1 MRTPY
6 SQARTTTKLP
16 YPATSTTP
24 FGHPMAEATS
34 RKSITELATPRR
46 THQDQAFQPRTF
58 YHDCGVRCEGYAI
71 SHHWRFNKRH
81 TNAPPSQA
89 ATNGTSVMVR
99 GVDAIHAIRS
109 YQYPGPGKSASSLIA
124 ATKTRQLT
132 ASHPQPRRRNPT
144 TLRNEGPNAKI
155 GSKQYKVAG
164 DQKTVEIF
172 KPVAIGHHF

>member
-1 MRTPY
+1 
-6 SQARTTTKLP
+6 
-16 YPATSTTP
+16 
-24 FGHPMAEATS
+24 MAEATS

-99 GVDAIHAIRS
+99 GVDAIQAIRS

-144 TLRNEGPNAKI
+144 TLRNEGPNTKT
-155 GSKQYKVAG
+155 GSKQCKENRRDIHLEPTKGRTYTVHDHANAISGSVKGRKRKVPRLSA
-164 DQKTVEIF
+164 D
-172 KPVAIGHHF
+172 